1 VALGRQGAPECL
13 AVYKPRRGEAPLWD
27 FPDGTL
33 YRRERAAYLT
43 ARALGWNIVPLTII
57 RDGPHGIGSVQLFVE
72 TADLPGRRELTPAQ
86 RQQLACIALF
96 DLITNNADRKGGH
109 CLVAVDGH
117 IWGID
122 HGLTFHQQAKL
133 RTVLYEFYREPIPP
147 PFLRDLRE
155 LLGDAPRR
163 DALQAQL
170 GELLARAEVRAFFAR
185 AEQIATS
192 GRYPPLDYYRRPSS
206 LSATALGARRGRG
219 RAAAAPR
226 APGPAPRARGR
237 AVAARSAW
245 RALSGGGAQAPVLG
259 PAPQLAQHLLDQL
272 GAPHAR

>member
-1 VALGRQGAPECL
+1 MAQRWLDRWGRDPEPRPPVPKPANEQDALAVLTEGEVLSCELIPWGSNYTYLVALGRQGAPECL

-147 PFLRDLRE
+147 PFLRDLRA
-155 LLGDAPRR
+155 LLGDAARR
-163 DALQAQL
+163 DTLQAQL

-185 AEQIATS
+185 TEQIATS
-192 GRYPPLDYYRRPSS
+192 GRYPPLDYYRRPW
-206 LSATALGARRGRG
+206 
-219 RAAAAPR
+219 PF
-226 APGPAPRARGR
+226 
-237 AVAARSAW
+237 V
-245 RALSGGGAQAPVLG
+245 
-259 PAPQLAQHLLDQL
+259 
-272 GAPHAR
+272 